1 MRTISSIN
9 SSRFPTRV
17 YLKFS
22 DGFYL
27 PFFIDDVF
35 LLKLKKDQSFDDEKF
50 DLILKSSIFYLLKE
64 SALRQ
69 VSYSPKSRIA
79 LQKKLSVSLKKNL
92 IKYKI
97 SFRNEFR
104 EIINDVISKLA
115 SQGLLKDDDFI
126 KYFIKKNQKKSRQ
139 EINYLLKQQGFSDY
153 QIKDIYFEGNDRE
166 KIKKILAKKNFQQD
180 DFSDFAKKNKIMSS
194 LYRKGFSLSD
204 IKATID
210 DFLNLK

>member
-1 MRTISSIN
+1 MRTILSIN

-22 DGFYL
+22 DDSYL

-35 LLKLKKDQSFDDEKF
+35 LLKLKKDQSIDDEKF
-50 DLILKSSIFYLLKE
+50 DSILRSSIFYLLKE

-69 VSYSPKSRIA
+69 ISYSPKSRVS
-79 LQKKLSVSLKKNL
+79 LQKKLSVLLKKNL

-97 SFRNEFR
+97 PFKNEFR
-104 EIINDVISKLA
+104 EIINEVISKLA
-115 SQGLLKDDDFI
+115 DQGLLKDDDFV

-139 EINYLLKQQGFSDY
+139 EIEYLLKMEGFSNISFKSDD
-153 QIKDIYFEGNDRE
+153 KE
-166 KIKKILAKKNFQQD
+166 KIKKIFIKKNYKKE
-180 DFSDFAKKNKIMSS
+180 DFSDFSKKNKIMSS